1 MATSQ
6 DLRQQAQ
13 KLLAEAEVLRKQEL
27 ADAIANIKSQMADL
41 GITIADLGG
50 RTSGLRAS
58 RSASAKADKV
68 VKYRSPNGLTWGG
81 GRGRKP
87 QWVVDALAA
96 GKNIEDFAV

>member
-41 GITIADLGG
+41 GITSADLGG
-50 RTSGLRAS
+50 RSAGSRGSRA
-58 RSASAKADKV
+58 ASAKADKV
-68 VKYRSPNGLTWGG
+68 VKYRGPNGQAWGG